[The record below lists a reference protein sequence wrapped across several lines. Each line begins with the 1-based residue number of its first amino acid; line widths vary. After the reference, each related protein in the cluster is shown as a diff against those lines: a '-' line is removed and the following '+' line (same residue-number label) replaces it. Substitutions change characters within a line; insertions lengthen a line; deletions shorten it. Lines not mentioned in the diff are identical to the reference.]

1 MHVFL
6 CLSLFLLLHF
16 FLSTLALTRS
26 HKKIHATVKSQHHLT
41 ELGNPLPLIYLL
53 LIPHIS
59 LIQVPLRCRGNNQW
73 QRSPSLAVEGFPLN
87 WNLVTEATIDR
98 EQYRGA
104 IHHLLFIHGGNLD
117 LIFLLRNLV
126 LP

>member
-1 MHVFL
+1 MQRQQPVAAVAI
-6 CLSLFLLLHF
+6 
-16 FLSTLALTRS
+16 T
-26 HKKIHATVKSQHHLT
+26 
-41 ELGNPLPLIYLL
+41 GGGG
-53 LIPHIS
+53 
-59 LIQVPLRCRGNNQW
+59 VPTQL
-73 QRSPSLAVEGFPLN
+73 
-87 WNLVTEATIDR
+87 NLVTEATIDR